1 MDEELETLEHNEAF
15 SLTKLPKDKAAV
27 GGKWVFA
34 IKGNEESPVY
44 KARYVARGFSQVEG
58 IDFTET
64 FSPTARME
72 SIRMLVQL
80 AVQNNWLLEQMDVK
94 GAYLHP
100 PIECDVYVKQPPGYQ
115 QSPNLVLKLK
125 KSLYGLKQCGRNW
138 HCSLHQYLREMNFL
152 QSNADPCVFIQNVES
167 GTTILLVWVDDI
179 IIASSSKELM
189 DNAKNILRDR
199 FNMKDLGEISSF
211 LGIDFQRKKE
221 CITMSQS
228 HFLKELLTRFGFDQC
243 KPRSTP
249 CEVIPNSYQASND
262 TEATDENCVRRY
274 RQMVGSLV
282 YAMTCT
288 RPDLS
293 YCVTKL

>member
-1 MDEELETLEHNEAF
+1 
-15 SLTKLPKDKAAV
+15 
-27 GGKWVFA
+27 
-34 IKGNEESPVY
+34 
-44 KARYVARGFSQVEG
+44 
-58 IDFTET
+58 
-64 FSPTARME
+64 
-72 SIRMLVQL
+72 
-80 AVQNNWLLEQMDVK
+80 
-94 GAYLHP
+94 
-100 PIECDVYVKQPPGYQ
+100 
-115 QSPNLVLKLK
+115 
-125 KSLYGLKQCGRNW
+125 
-138 HCSLHQYLREMNFL
+138 MNFL

-189 DNAKNILRDR
+189 DNAKNILKDR

-211 LGIDFQRKKE
+211 LGIAFQRKKE

-228 HFLKELLTRFGFDQC
+228 CFLKELLTRFGFDQC

-249 CEVIPNSYQASND
+249 CEVNPNSYQANND

-293 YCVTKL
+293 YCVTKLSQNLSSPNSSNWIMLKHVFRYVKHTVDYQLAF